1 MMFRRVHVWS
11 THSSNIYAS
20 GTYAW
25 SIGRHAH
32 PFGAE
37 QVNWQWHGSHSV
49 GRTHS
54 FGRVIL
60 STVSLWL
67 AHLSVRDIGRHIHY
81 TLPMVGRHIQV
92 RGTCCPLLVGTFICA
107 GHVVHYWSAH
117 SGARD
122 MLSIIGR
129 HIQMGG
135 TGCPLL
141 VGTFRC
147 AGQVVHYWSVHPDVR
162 DMLSIIG
169 RHIQMCGTCCPLLV
183 GTFICA
189 GHVIHYW
196 SAHSLCAGHVV
207 HYWSVVR
214 DMYWSGAGQVARFGL
229 ALIGGLHSVAW
240 EAITITSAIVLAYG
254 KP

>member
-1 MMFRRVHVWS
+1 MRVWS

-67 AHLSVRDIGRHIHY
+67 AHLS
-81 TLPMVGRHIQV
+81 
-92 RGTCCPLLVGTFICA
+92 LVGTFIT
-107 GHVVHYWSAH
+107 
-117 SGARD
+117 R
-122 MLSIIGR
+122 
-129 HIQMGG
+129 
-135 TGCPLL
+135 CPWL
-141 VGTFRC
+141 VGTFR
-147 AGQVVHYWSVHPDVR
+147 
-162 DMLSIIG
+162 
-169 RHIQMCGTCCPLLV
+169 
-183 GTFICA
+183 CA

-229 ALIGGLHSVAW
+229 ALIGGGGGGCMGSHNDYKCNCSSLWVVTSRIQSSLGCDSIAW
-240 EAITITSAIVLAYG
+240 EAITIHKCNCSSL
-254 KP
+254 

>member
-1 MMFRRVHVWS
+1 MMFRRVRVWS

-92 RGTCCPLLVGTFICA
+92 RGTCCPLLVGTFRCAGHVVHYWSAYSDGRDRLSIIGRYIQMCWTGCPLLVGTSRCA

-117 SGARD
+117 S
-122 MLSIIGR
+122 
-129 HIQMGG
+129 
-135 TGCPLL
+135 
-141 VGTFRC
+141 F
-147 AGQVVHYWSVHPDVR
+147 VR

-169 RHIQMCGTCCPLLV
+169 RHIHCVQDMLSIIGQLCETCI
-183 GTFICA
+183 GR
-189 GHVIHYW
+189 
-196 SAHSLCAGHVV
+196 
-207 HYWSVVR
+207 VR
-214 DMYWSGAGQVARFGL
+214 DRSP
-229 ALIGGLHSVAW
+229 
-240 EAITITSAIVLAYG
+240 VLG
-254 KP
+254 

>member
-1 MMFRRVHVWS
+1 MFRRVRVWS

-32 PFGAE
+32 PFRAE

-49 GRTHS
+49 VRTHS

-92 RGTCCPLLVGTFICA
+92 RGTCCPLLVGTFRWA
-107 GHVVHYWSAH
+107 GQVAHYWSVH
-117 SGARD
+117 SDVLDR
-122 MLSIIGR
+122 LSIIGR
-129 HIQMGG
+129 
-135 TGCPLL
+135 
-141 VGTFRC
+141 
-147 AGQVVHYWSVHPDVR
+147 Y
-162 DMLSIIG
+162 
-169 RHIQMCGTCCPLLV
+169 IQMCGTCCPSLV
-183 GTFICA
+183 GTVRCA
-189 GHVIHYW
+189 GHVVHYW

-240 EAITITSAIVLAYG
+240 EAITITSAIVF
-254 KP
+254 

>member
-1 MMFRRVHVWS
+1 MFRRVRVWS

-54 FGRVIL
+54 FGRV
-60 STVSLWL
+60 SYCPQ
-67 AHLSVRDIGRHIHY
+67 SVCGWHTCRC
-81 TLPMVGRHIQV
+81 
-92 RGTCCPLLVGTFICA
+92 GTLVGTFITRCPWLVGTFRCA

-117 SGARD
+117 SFVRD

-189 GHVIHYW
+189 GHV
-196 SAHSLCAGHVV
+196 V

-240 EAITITSAIVLAYG
+240 
-254 KP
+254 